1 MTAQRKAAY
10 CVLYVNAHDGVNGV
24 KNEYKAIDA
33 MRLQLGKLFYEIMR
47 SHRTFRMEI
56 HQVFN
61 WRAENGNRIYIIRDI
76 ESNTRLGVENCV
88 QV

>member
-33 MRLQLGKLFYEIMR
+33 MRL
-47 SHRTFRMEI
+47 
-56 HQVFN
+56 
-61 WRAENGNRIYIIRDI
+61 
-76 ESNTRLGVENCV
+76 
-88 QV
+88 